1 MSNMK
6 KKIGLSKPPLSQ
18 RPVESDNLAVSKN
31 ISDDLPSLSDCSNI
45 DFLKDRVSSEDYCPS
60 PIPSVSSVEDALKA
74 PRVQRQTKM
83 KGKNNAPPQR
93 APSSDAHKK
102 KSNTKSG
109 TSTVVKTLTK
119 LKQSSR
125 NIVVDSSVAPRSTR
139 QQKRPR
145 GTVN

>member
-60 PIPSVSSVEDALKA
+60 PIPSVSSVEDVSSKA

-93 APSSDAHKK
+93 APSSDAKK
-102 KSNTKSG
+102 KSNSKSG
-109 TSTVVKTLTK
+109 TSTVVKTVTK